1 MLIHSTPVVYRRRAW
16 VGRSGWARPAL
27 SMVGREPGGFGGSV
41 DFTKGTRENYLS
53 NEIEVTG
60 IVDALFSL

>member
-1 MLIHSTPVVYRRRAW
+1 MGAGTLVYQRQAW

-27 SMVGREPGGFGGSV
+27 RMVGREPGGFGDGG

-60 IVDALFSL
+60 IVDALFLL

>member
-1 MLIHSTPVVYRRRAW
+1 VVA
-16 VGRSGWARPAL
+16 
-27 SMVGREPGGFGGSV
+27 REPGGFGGGG